1 MANTR
6 LQIGTNENVGYFA
19 NIPITII
26 YQIAD
31 IRNPENR
38 KGSFSK
44 TIDIPGNKET
54 NILFENIFEANISLQ
69 TFDPRLKTEAVYYV
83 DELPQIKGYIQLLNI
98 LKNETTGQVIYQCS
112 LIGELTTLFTD
123 IQGLYLTD
131 LDFSEINHTLDYFS
145 ISGSWA
151 NTSGATFTSTNAS
164 RAYPLLDWGVN
175 NSNLSYVKPQHFR
188 LCLFARDILLK
199 MFIAAGYT
207 WESTFLDS
215 DLFKRLVVTP
225 TKPSAL
231 STTVINNNRFLA
243 EADGTETFTKTMV
256 DSAFPLL
263 SLTDMTGNTVNF
275 QTETYDAGGVFA
287 TPTYTVATT
296 NYHNIQTNL
305 SLTLTVYKNT
315 VTDVS
320 ASCTLLSGV
329 IGVYLYQGSN
339 IVGTGSLVYTQL
351 TLGSTA
357 ANNVNVILNNY
368 PLTATNTYTVKVV
381 YNNIQIS
388 TLAAGSAA
396 DTWDLRVKVNS
407 GSNFSSEFTSNQ
419 VYDGIAVVA
428 NESIPENV
436 TQADFFKSIIRL
448 FNLYVTVDKT
458 NPKNYIIEPREDFYL
473 TTARDWTY
481 KHNENSVTEIKP
493 VGELNYKKYKYR
505 YKEDGDYFNKWHKET
520 FKETYGYKD
529 VDVTSDFVKAEN
541 MTDVVFSATPYYRN
555 PYFNLVTGAIL
566 QKNNNI
572 ISEIK
577 PNIRLLYYKQ
587 INLPNTQWT
596 FTTAAGNYTYT
607 NYPHG
612 GHTDNPYNPTLDLN
626 WGLPNLPY
634 IYPNQY
640 WTTNNLYNKY
650 YSRYINQITDK
661 DSKIVTTEFWL
672 TPLDIHIFD
681 FRYPIFWKDAYYVV
695 NKLEANLIDYLPT
708 KVELLKLTNYDA
720 FTPTDIDLSGGVGG
734 GNNTYE
740 KVYNNNLTS
749 GDGNQNYGNSSMI
762 IGGSKNFI
770 ENGS

>member
-164 RAYPLLDWGVN
+164 R
-175 NSNLSYVKPQHFR
+175 SNLSYVKPQHFR